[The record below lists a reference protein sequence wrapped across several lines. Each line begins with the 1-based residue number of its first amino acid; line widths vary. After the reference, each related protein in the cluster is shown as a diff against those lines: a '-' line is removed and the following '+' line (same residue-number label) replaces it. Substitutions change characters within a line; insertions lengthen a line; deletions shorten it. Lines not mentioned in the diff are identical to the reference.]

1 MTTPNSIKLK
11 NLINVLKPG
20 VVVTSTFLES
30 IGISRNLQKY
40 YLKAGWLEPVGR
52 GAYKRPGDKIEWTGG
67 LNAIQKQTK
76 IKIHVGGLS
85 ALSLQGFGHYL
96 RFDRQTLYL
105 FSQQKTTLPKWFAEY
120 DWGLEIFHK
129 STSFLSADL
138 GLKNIDIGQIPVT
151 VSSPERAILECLYLS
166 PKFFDLEECYHL
178 FEGLVNLQP
187 ILIRKLLLDCNS
199 VKVKRLFL
207 YMAEKANHQWLQ
219 FIQINNIDLGKGNR
233 MITKNGVYSSKYLIS
248 IPKELSKL

>member
-1 MTTPNSIKLK
+1 MTTQNSIKLK
-11 NLINVLKPG
+11 TLINVLKPG
-20 VVVTSTFLES
+20 VIVTGPFLES

-52 GAYKRPGDKIEWTGG
+52 GAYKRPGDKVEWAGG
-67 LNAIQKQTK
+67 LNAIQKQIKT
-76 IKIHVGGLS
+76 KIHVGGLS
-85 ALSLQGFGHYL
+85 ALSLHGLGHYI

-105 FSQQKTTLPKWFAEY
+105 FSQQKTKLPKWFAEY
-120 DWGLEIFHK
+120 DWRIKVFHK
-129 STSFLSADL
+129 STSFLSADI
-138 GLKNIDIGQIPVT
+138 GLKTIKIDQIPVI
-151 VSSPERAILECLYLS
+151 VSSPERAILEVLYLS
-166 PKFFDLEECYHL
+166 PQFFDLEECYHL

-187 ILIRKLLLDCNS
+187 ILVRKLLLDCNS

-219 FIQINNIDLGKGNR
+219 FIQIDDINLGKGNR

-248 IPKELSKL
+248 IPKELSEL